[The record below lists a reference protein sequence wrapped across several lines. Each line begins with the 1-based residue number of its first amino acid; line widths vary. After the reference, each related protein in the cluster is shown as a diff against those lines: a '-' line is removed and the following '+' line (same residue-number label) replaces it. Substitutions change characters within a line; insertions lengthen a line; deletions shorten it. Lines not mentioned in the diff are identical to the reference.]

1 MQRQKND
8 KSCKTP
14 DEKRAFPS
22 RPPFT
27 RDITQRVSGQSRR
40 HRRSLR
46 LLTIKDDDIDN
57 DNIINGIDR
66 FQAKDKTAKDRHL
79 SKSS

>member
-27 RDITQRVSGQSRR
+27 RDITQRDSGQSRR
-40 HRRSLR
+40 HRRALR
-46 LLTIKDDDIDN
+46 LLTIKDE

>member
-14 DEKRAFPS
+14 DEKRVFPS

-27 RDITQRVSGQSRR
+27 RDITQRDSGQSRR

-57 DNIINGIDR
+57 IINGIDR
-66 FQAKDKTAKDRHL
+66 FQAKYKTAKDRHL

>member
-40 HRRSLR
+40 HRRALR
-46 LLTIKDDDIDN
+46 LLTIKDD